1 MGVRTTITFLRGTS
15 RLWGGGL
22 LFFGFVADAVCF
34 LFLTYVNGY
43 KGKPGTK
50 SSIWRR
56 RQRGN
61 SWFRMIGMQGRQG
74 SYNTSL
80 RLRSI
85 MTTKQRA
92 GMAFIGGVVEVEHI
106 SEGLQMRRISTVPL
120 DTLALDGAPGL
131 ARRHRYGHGCFS
143 YHNPMVAAVTV
154 TPLDSGIL
162 LVSIANVPAVGSL
175 LLFVLFM
182 RILTGSWGR
191 VREAESED
199 GSF

>member
-1 MGVRTTITFLRGTS
+1 
-15 RLWGGGL
+15 
-22 LFFGFVADAVCF
+22 
-34 LFLTYVNGY
+34 
-43 KGKPGTK
+43 
-50 SSIWRR
+50 
-56 RQRGN
+56 
-61 SWFRMIGMQGRQG
+61 
-74 SYNTSL
+74 
-80 RLRSI
+80 

-143 YHNPMVAAVTV
+143 CHNPMVAAVTV

-175 LLFVLFM
+175 ILFVFFM